1 MFRPAIAAAILLF
14 ALSACGFQPLHAPRG
29 DGSRTSDLLA
39 QVQVARIA
47 DRTGQQLRNEL
58 LDRMNPRGT
67 SSAPRYR
74 LNVSLSESTRRLA
87 VRRDDTATLASLVL
101 SASYS
106 LVSVDDGTVVLSG
119 SLRSLNSFDISRED
133 FATVSAER
141 DARERATVDLADG
154 ITARVAVFLAD
165 LG

>member
-1 MFRPAIAAAILLF
+1 M
-14 ALSACGFQPLHAPRG
+14 
-29 DGSRTSDLLA
+29 LA
-39 QVQVARIA
+39 QVDVTRIP

-58 LDRMNPRGT
+58 LDRMNPRGRGEV
-67 SSAPRYR
+67 PRYR
-74 LNVSLSESTRRLA
+74 LNVTLSESIRQLA
-87 VRRDDTATLASLVL
+87 VRRDDTATLASLVI

-106 LVSVDDGTVVLSG
+106 LISIDDGEVILSG
-119 SLRSLNSFDISRED
+119 RLRSLNSFDISRED